1 MLLKY
6 SSDKVSAYK
15 GPSIVYFVPQFSRL
29 TDKNLKELDDSTL
42 GAVTTLMESGEFTGK
57 QGETATLYRPGGF
70 IADRVMLAG
79 LGDRK
84 SVNADSYRKAAG
96 TVSKFKGLT
105 TAKKAAFYF
114 GKVEKEEYFQ
124 AAAEGY
130 ILGSFKLLD
139 FKTGE
144 GAKRKN
150 ILDEITFMADNPRIR
165 RRVEKAVERGQVF
178 AECQNLVRLL
188 GSTPSNHLTPRML
201 AARAED
207 LARKYR
213 LRCRVLDEK
222 AIERE
227 KMGMFLAVAKG
238 ATEPPRF
245 IILEHKGGRARSKPV
260 VLVGKG
266 VTFDTGGISLKPAL
280 NMQDMKNDMSGA
292 AVVLATLVAA
302 ARLKYP
308 VHIVGLI
315 PATENVPSAT
325 ATKPGDVVTSR
336 KGLTVEI
343 INTDAEGRL
352 ILADALD
359 YAGTFKP
366 QAVIDIATLTGAA
379 LIVLGYAGA
388 PILGNSPKLLKRL
401 KDSAEHTAEKVWEM
415 PIWEEHRDNMKSTIA
430 DVQNSYG
437 RPGGTITAA
446 AFLENFIADYP
457 WAHVDIAS
465 VDQEPAGKS
474 YMPKGI
480 TGIGVRLLADVLH
493 RWKAL

>member
-6 SSDKVSAYK
+6 SSDTVNAFK
-15 GPSIVYFVPQFSRL
+15 GGSVVYFVPGFDRI
-29 TDKNLKELDDSTL
+29 TDRKLKELDESTL
-42 GAVTTLMESGEFTGK
+42 GAITTLLESGEFTGK

-70 IADRVMLAG
+70 VADRVILAG
-79 LGDRK
+79 LGDKKR
-84 SVNADSYRKAAG
+84 VTADSYRKAAG

-105 TAKKAAFYF
+105 TVKKAAFYF
-114 GKVEKEEYFQ
+114 GRVEKEEYFQ
-124 AAAEGY
+124 AAIEGY
-130 ILGSFKLLD
+130 LLGSFKLLE

-144 GAKRKN
+144 DARRTN
-150 ILDEITFMADNPRIR
+150 VLDEITCVADNPRIR
-165 RRVEKAVERGQVF
+165 QRVEKAVERGQVF
-178 AECQNLVRLL
+178 AECQNLVRIL
-188 GSTPSNHLTPRML
+188 GATPSNHLTPRML
-201 AARAED
+201 AAQAQE
-207 LARKYR
+207 LARKYKFA
-213 LRCRVLDEK
+213 CRVLDEK

-227 KMGMFLAVAKG
+227 KMGVFLAVAKG

-245 IILEHKGGRARSKPV
+245 IILEHKGGRAKSKPV

-280 NMQDMKNDMSGA
+280 NMHEMKSDMVGA

-302 ARLKYP
+302 ARLKFP
-308 VHIVGLI
+308 VNIVGLI
-315 PATENVPSAT
+315 PATENVPSST
-325 ATKPGDVVTSR
+325 ATKPGDIVTSR

-388 PILGNSPKLLKRL
+388 PILGNNPGLLKRL
-401 KDSAEHTAEKVWEM
+401 KDSAAFTAEKVWEM
-415 PIWEEHRDNMKSTIA
+415 PIWDEHRENMKSSIA
-430 DVQNSYG
+430 DVRNSYG

-446 AFLENFIADYP
+446 AFLENFIGDYP

-465 VDQEPAGKS
+465 VDQEPAGRP
-474 YMPKGI
+474 YVPKGM
-480 TGIGVRLLADVLH
+480 TGIGVRLLADVLY